1 MNVDTLLDGFNR
13 HEVAY
18 LLIGG
23 MNFAMR
29 HAPILTYDVDFWIED
44 TTENRRRCERALA
57 SLQAEWGRSEED
69 WQPVYDRPP
78 GWLDRQSV
86 FCLTSPHGP
95 IDVFRAVE
103 GLTSWKESRQRA
115 QRCSTTAGTPFV
127 SLSDEDMLRCQLALP
142 ESKQKRDRIEAL
154 RRSLEDRANHG

>member
-1 MNVDTLLDGFNR
+1 MNVDAILDAFNR

-23 MNFAMR
+23 MNFALR
-29 HAPILTYDVDFWIED
+29 HVPILTYDIDFWIED
-44 TTENRRRCERALA
+44 TAENLGRCERALA
-57 SLQAEWGRSEED
+57 SLNAEWGPSEED
-69 WQPVYDRPP
+69 WQPVRDRPP

-103 GLTSWKESRQRA
+103 GLGAWAESRRRA
-115 QRCSTTAGTPFV
+115 QRCHTTAGTPFV
-127 SLSDEDMLRCQLALP
+127 SLSDEDMLQCQLALP
-142 ESKQKRDRIEAL
+142 EPRRKRDRIEML
-154 RRSLEDRANHG
+154 RRSLREREDHG